1 MTADRL
7 EENIFEMKE
16 FANLVI
22 RIALNHLNVFKHDKE
37 AERQY
42 NLLFETNPVIDINFE
57 KQFETYHE
65 AYIP

>member
-1 MTADRL
+1 MPPERL

-22 RIALNHLNVFKHDKE
+22 RIALNHLHVYKHDKE

-42 NLLFETNPVIDINFE
+42 NQLFEPNPSIDFNFE

>member
-7 EENIFEMKE
+7 EEHIFEMKE

-22 RIALNHLNVFKHDKE
+22 RIALNHLQVYKHDKE
-37 AERQY
+37 AEAKY
-42 NLLFETNPVIDINFE
+42 NLLFEANPVIDSNFE
-57 KQFETYHE
+57 NQFETYHE